1 MTTARRRALVGLL
14 SLALVASAQAGM
26 ATSAIAADAPAGTA
40 AVGTTAVT
48 FTTAPQPSITGTAQV
63 GSTLFAVTGTWA
75 PQPDSFTFKWWSNG
89 VAISGATGS
98 AYTLVAA
105 DLGKKITLTVTANK
119 AGYTSLAKSSAATAT
134 VAAAPSPVAF
144 TTVPTPTISG
154 TPKVGT
160 PLTAATGTWAPVPTT
175 FSYRWFVANVAVTGA
190 TASTYTPVAADVG
203 KRITV
208 TVTGSRSGYTTAA
221 KTSAASAAVVAAP
234 VTTPGTFTTVPTPTL
249 TGSAQVG
256 GTLTAVPG
264 TWAPV
269 PTTFTYR
276 WFAANVAISGA
287 TASTYSPVA
296 ADLGKRI
303 TVTVTGA
310 RSGYTTASKTSAVSA
325 AVVTAPV
332 TSPSTFTTVP
342 TPTLSGTAQVGAT
355 LTAAP
360 GTWAPVPTTFTYR
373 WFASNVAISGA
384 TASTYVPVAA
394 DVGKRITVTVT
405 GARSGYTS
413 ASKTSAGSAAV
424 VAAPAA
430 KAFAIASSPTI
441 SGSAS
446 VGGVLTAATGSWSPA
461 PAFTYQWTVGT
472 TAITGATGS
481 TYTVGTA
488 DLGKTITV
496 TITAK
501 ATGYITTSKTSVATA
516 AVGKPAIASTQ
527 PVIVGDAK
535 VGYTLRVVPGLWTPK
550 PAFTYVWYANDVKI
564 AGATSND
571 FVVTTAELGKRI
583 TATVVGTASGFSNT
597 ARTSAR
603 TAAVVAE
610 NVQLPQQPWNS
621 TVTGSVYL
629 DSVSPENLITDGYIE
644 VTDPD
649 YGWDKAG
656 TQFTGGSFSIP
667 GLRAG
672 EYSLRAYVEVA
683 GESIEQY
690 LGPTRDYRAAQTFA
704 VQADGTVR
712 IDMVVKRAATVSGTV
727 TAADGSPVENALVT
741 ITGATDEDW
750 YGGSTYTDYF
760 GRFTVRDLQPGTYKV
775 QYSAPSPNPLGLTGE
790 WYGDA
795 DDESSATVVTVAN
808 WSQTVIGINAVLDA
822 GARMSGWIY
831 DSGYASVADA
841 TVYLVPTSA
850 AVEGATPYSAR
861 NVQTDASGDFEMT
874 GITPGDYY
882 VYVSATRYSAPALA
896 SQWVGGTGTLATASV
911 YRATRGTQMSSVYAQ
926 LAVSPSVTTAVTGLA
941 AAGWDSDYAVVN
953 LYQGGVIKYSEY
965 SWYGSGAFIKDI
977 TPGTYQVAV
986 TYHRGTEKKA
996 YWWNGGTYAD
1006 KSEIVVRA
1014 GDSISLVAKA
1024 VTRVAPA
1031 GAQLVR

>member
-14 SLALVASAQAGM
+14 SIALVASAQAGM
-26 ATSAIAADAPAGTA
+26 ATSAIAADASPSAGSSTA
-40 AVGTTAVT
+40 AVT

-105 DLGKKITLTVTANK
+105 DAAKKITLTVTANK

-134 VAAAPSPVAF
+134 VVAAPSPVAF

-175 FSYRWFVANVAVTGA
+175 FAYRWFVANVAVTGA

-208 TVTGSRSGYTTAA
+208 TVTGSRTGYTTAA

-234 VTTPGTFTTVPTPTL
+234 VTTPSTFTTVPTPTI
-249 TGSAQVG
+249 TGSAKVG
-256 GTLTAVPG
+256 ATLTAVPG

-276 WFAANVAISGA
+276 WFAANVAITGA
-287 TASTYSPVA
+287 TASTYVPVA
-296 ADLGKRI
+296 ADIGKRI

-310 RSGYTTASKTSAVSA
+310 RSGYTTAAKTSAASA
-325 AVVTAPV
+325 AVVAAPV
-332 TSPSTFTTVP
+332 TTPSTFTTVP

-373 WFASNVAISGA
+373 WFAANVAISGA

-394 DVGKRITVTVT
+394 DIGKRITVTVT

-413 ASKTSAGSAAV
+413 AAKTSAASAAV

-430 KAFAIASSPTI
+430 KAFTVASSPTI

-501 ATGYITTSKTSVATA
+501 ATGYVTTSKTSVATA

-535 VGYTLRVVPGLWTPK
+535 VGQTLRVVPNEWTPR
-550 PAFTYVWYANDVKI
+550 PSFTYVWYANDVKI
-564 AGATSND
+564 SGATAQD
-571 FVVTTAELGKRI
+571 YVPTTADVGKRI
-583 TATVVGTASGFSNT
+583 TATAIGTATGYTTT
-597 ARTSAR
+597 ARTSAK
-603 TAAVVAE
+603 TAAVVAA
-610 NVQLPQQPWNS
+610 NVQLPQQPW
-621 TVTGSVYL
+621 TGKVVGNVYL
-629 DSVSPENLITDGYIE
+629 DSISPQNLITEGSISLEPAGRPGAALWDIVDG
-644 VTDPD
+644 
-649 YGWDKAG
+649 A
-656 TQFTGGSFSIP
+656 FSITAVEP
-667 GLRAG
+667 G
-672 EYSLRAYVEVA
+672 EYALHAYAVVA
-683 GESIEQY
+683 GESLIQY
-690 LGPTRDYRAAQTFA
+690 YGQTNEIHDAQLFA
-704 VQADGTVR
+704 VQSDGTVR
-712 IDMVVKRAATVSGTV
+712 VNVVLARYATISGTLTTSAGDAAPGVSV
-727 TAADGSPVENALVT
+727 TAYRAGGDERFEDWTETDSFGRYTLRDIEPGVYKVNFMSPSPNPGGFQGE
-741 ITGATDEDW
+741 W
-750 YGGSTYTDYF
+750 YGGSDD
-760 GRFTVRDLQPGTYKV
+760 RP
-775 QYSAPSPNPLGLTGE
+775 SAQT
-790 WYGDA
+790 
-795 DDESSATVVTVAN
+795 VTVSRLGQA
-808 WSQTVIGINAVLDA
+808 VVGINTVLDK
-822 GARMSGWIY
+822 GASLRGRVTTPTGTAVQGAMIY
-831 DSGYASVADA
+831 LNPYDNDTGSIDPIGEE
-841 TVYLVPTSA
+841 TTS
-850 AVEGATPYSAR
+850 
-861 NVQTDASGDFEMT
+861 TDANGEFEFDGIEAGDF
-874 GITPGDYY
+874 GIY
-882 VYVSATRYSAPALA
+882 VMVLNGSAPAYQ
-896 SQWVGGTGTLATASV
+896 SQSVGGNGTATV
-911 YRATRGTQMSSVYAQ
+911 FHATRGTRMADVNVT
-926 LAVSPSVTTAVTGLA
+926 LAVSPSVTTKLTGLETS
-941 AAGWDSDYAVVN
+941 GWDSDYAVVN
-953 LYQGGVIKYSEY
+953 LYQNGVIKYDRQVSDTR
-965 SWYGSGAFIKDI
+965 SAFIEGI

-1014 GDSISLVAKA
+1014 GDSISIVAKA
-1024 VTRVAPA
+1024 ITRVAPA
-1031 GAQLVR
+1031 GARLVR

>member
-14 SLALVASAQAGM
+14 SLALVVSAQAGM
-26 ATSAIAADAPAGTA
+26 ATSAIAADASPSAGSSPA
-40 AVGTTAVT
+40 AVT

-63 GSTLFAVTGTWA
+63 GSTVFAVTGTWA

-98 AYTLVAA
+98 AYTLVQA

-134 VAAAPSPVAF
+134 VVAAPSPVAF

-160 PLTAATGTWAPVPTT
+160 PLTAATGTWSPVPTT
-175 FSYRWFVANVAVTGA
+175 FAYRWFVANVAVTGA

-208 TVTGSRSGYTTAA
+208 TVTGSRTGYTTAA
-221 KTSAASAAVVAAP
+221 KTSAASTAVVAGP
-234 VTTPGTFTTVPTPTL
+234 VTTPATFTTIPTPTL

-310 RSGYTTASKTSAVSA
+310 RSGYTTASKTSAASA
-325 AVVTAPV
+325 AVVAAPV
-332 TSPSTFTTVP
+332 TTPSTFTTVP

-360 GTWAPVPTTFTYR
+360 GTWAPVPTTVTYR
-373 WFASNVAISGA
+373 WFAANVAISGA

-394 DVGKRITVTVT
+394 DIGKRITVTVT

-413 ASKTSAGSAAV
+413 ASKTSAASAAV

-461 PAFTYQWTVGT
+461 AAFTYQWTVGT

-501 ATGYITTSKTSVATA
+501 ATGYITTSKTSAATSI
-516 AVGKPAIASTQ
+516 VGKPAIASTQ

-535 VGYTLRVVPGLWTPK
+535 VGQTLRVVPNEWTPR
-550 PAFTYVWYANDVKI
+550 PSFTYVWYANDVKI
-564 AGATSND
+564 SGATAQD
-571 FVVTTAELGKRI
+571 YVPTTAEVGKRI
-583 TATVVGTASGFSNT
+583 TATAIGTATGYTTT
-597 ARTSAR
+597 ARTSAK
-603 TAAVVAE
+603 TAAVVAA
-610 NVQLPQQPWNS
+610 NVQLPQQPW
-621 TVTGSVYL
+621 TGRVVGNVYL
-629 DSVSPENLITDGYIE
+629 DSISPQNLITEGSIALEPAGFPDGG
-644 VTDPD
+644 
-649 YGWDKAG
+649 GWDVTADG
-656 TQFTGGSFSIP
+656 FTITDVEP
-667 GLRAG
+667 G
-672 EYSLRAYVEVA
+672 EYALHAFVPVA
-683 GESIEQY
+683 GDYLIQY
-690 LGPTRDYRAAQTFA
+690 YGQTNEIDDAQTFA
-704 VQADGTVR
+704 VLADSTVR
-712 IDMVVKRAATVSGTV
+712 VDVVLKRYASISGT
-727 TAADGSPVENALVT
+727 
-741 ITGATDEDW
+741 ATDASGNPVARVSVQAFRA
-750 YGGSTYTDYF
+750 GGD
-760 GRFTVRDLQPGTYKV
+760 GRFEDYTTTDDNGRYTLKNIEPGQYKV
-775 QYSAPSPNPLGLTGE
+775 QFGAYSSPEDGFLEE
-790 WYGDA
+790 WYGET
-795 DDESSATVVTVAN
+795 DDRAAASVVSVPLWGQAA
-808 WSQTVIGINAVLDA
+808 IGVNVKLDA
-822 GARMSGWIY
+822 GARMYGSVSGAGG
-831 DSGYASVADA
+831 SGIAGAR
-841 TVYLVPTSA
+841 VYLVPASSA
-850 AVEGATPYSAR
+850 VQGVVPSSAR
-861 NVQTDASGDFEMT
+861 NVSTDQWGSFSIT
-874 GITPGDYY
+874 GLDAGDYY
-882 VYVSATRYSAPALA
+882 VYVAADRASAPAYTA
-896 SQWVGGTGTLATASV
+896 QWVGGTGSLATASV

-926 LAVSPSVTTAVTGLA
+926 LAVSPSVTASVTGLA
-941 AAGWDSDYAVVN
+941 AAGWDTDYAIVN
-953 LYQGGVIKYSEY
+953 LYQGGVVKYSEY
-965 SWYGSGAFIKDI
+965 SWYGAAAFIKDI
-977 TPGTYQVAV
+977 APGTYQVAV

-996 YWWNGGTYAD
+996 YWWNGGVYAD

-1014 GDSISLVAKA
+1014 GDSISIVAKA
-1024 VTRVAPA
+1024 ITRVAPA
-1031 GAQLVR
+1031 GALLVR

>member
-26 ATSAIAADAPAGTA
+26 ATSAIAADASSASTD
-40 AVGTTAVT
+40 AVGTAAVT

-105 DLGKKITLTVTANK
+105 DAAKKITLTVTANK

-175 FSYRWFVANVAVTGA
+175 FAYRWFVANVAVTGA

-234 VTTPGTFTTVPTPTL
+234 VTTPSTFTAVPTPTL
-249 TGSAQVG
+249 TGSAKVG

-276 WFAANVAISGA
+276 WFAANVAVSGA

-310 RSGYTTASKTSAVSA
+310 RSGYTTAAKTSAASA
-325 AVVTAPV
+325 AVVAAPV
-332 TSPSTFTTVP
+332 TTPSTFTTVP
-342 TPTLSGTAQVGAT
+342 TPTLSGTAQVGSS

-373 WFASNVAISGA
+373 WFAANVAISGA

-472 TAITGATGS
+472 TAITGAAGS

-501 ATGYITTSKTSVATA
+501 LAGYVTTSKTSAATA
-516 AVGKPAIASTQ
+516 AVGKPAITSTTPQ
-527 PVIVGDAK
+527 IVGYAQ
-535 VGYTLRVVPGLWTPK
+535 VGSVLRVVPGEWTPR
-550 PAFTYVWYANDVKI
+550 PTFTYTWYANDVKI
-564 AGATSND
+564 SGATSVD
-571 FVVTTAELGKRI
+571 YTPGSADVGKRI
-583 TATVVGTASGFSNT
+583 TATATGTFTGFTDDIANEPEDLGSSCGECRRPRT
-597 ARTSAR
+597 ARDR
-603 TAAVVAE
+603 
-610 NVQLPQQPWNS
+610 P
-621 TVTGSVYL
+621 
-629 DSVSPENLITDGYIE
+629 
-644 VTDPD
+644 
-649 YGWDKAG
+649 
-656 TQFTGGSFSIP
+656 
-667 GLRAG
+667 RC
-672 EYSLRAYVEVA
+672 R
-683 GESIEQY
+683 
-690 LGPTRDYRAAQTFA
+690 
-704 VQADGTVR
+704 
-712 IDMVVKRAATVSGTV
+712 KR
-727 TAADGSPVENALVT
+727 L
-741 ITGATDEDW
+741 
-750 YGGSTYTDYF
+750 
-760 GRFTVRDLQPGTYKV
+760 
-775 QYSAPSPNPLGLTGE
+775 LGL
-790 WYGDA
+790 
-795 DDESSATVVTVAN
+795 
-808 WSQTVIGINAVLDA
+808 
-822 GARMSGWIY
+822 
-831 DSGYASVADA
+831 
-841 TVYLVPTSA
+841 
-850 AVEGATPYSAR
+850 
-861 NVQTDASGDFEMT
+861 
-874 GITPGDYY
+874 
-882 VYVSATRYSAPALA
+882 
-896 SQWVGGTGTLATASV
+896 
-911 YRATRGTQMSSVYAQ
+911 
-926 LAVSPSVTTAVTGLA
+926 
-941 AAGWDSDYAVVN
+941 
-953 LYQGGVIKYSEY
+953 
-965 SWYGSGAFIKDI
+965 
-977 TPGTYQVAV
+977 
-986 TYHRGTEKKA
+986 HRPREPR
-996 YWWNGGTYAD
+996 
-1006 KSEIVVRA
+1006 S
-1014 GDSISLVAKA
+1014 
-1024 VTRVAPA
+1024 
-1031 GAQLVR
+1031 

>member
-26 ATSAIAADAPAGTA
+26 ATSAVAADAPAASTA
-40 AVGTTAVT
+40 AVGT

-144 TTVPTPTISG
+144 TTVPTPTITG

-175 FSYRWFVANVAVTGA
+175 FAYRWFVANVAVTGA

-234 VTTPGTFTTVPTPTL
+234 VTTPSTFTTVPTPTISG
-249 TGSAQVG
+249 TAQVG
-256 GTLTAVPG
+256 STLTAAPG

-269 PTTFTYR
+269 PTTFSYR
-276 WFAANVAISGA
+276 WFVANVAVSGA
-287 TASTYSPVA
+287 TASTYAPVA

-303 TVTVTGA
+303 TVTVTGS
-310 RSGYTTASKTSAVSA
+310 RSGYTSASKTSAASA
-325 AVVTAPV
+325 AVVAAPV

-342 TPTLSGTAQVGAT
+342 TPTIVGTAQVGAT

-405 GARSGYTS
+405 GTLSGYTS

-424 VAAPAA
+424 IAAPAA
-430 KAFAIASSPTI
+430 KAFTVASAPTVT
-441 SGSAS
+441 GSAS
-446 VGGVLTAATGSWSPA
+446 VGGVLTAATGSWTPT

-501 ATGYITTSKTSVATA
+501 LAGYVTTSKTSVATA

-550 PAFTYVWYANDVKI
+550 PSFTYVWYANDVKI
-564 AGATSND
+564 GGATSND

-583 TATVVGTASGFSNT
+583 TATAVGTASGFSTT
-597 ARTSAR
+597 ARTSVR
-603 TAAVVAE
+603 TAAVVAA
-610 NVQLPQQPWNS
+610 NVQLPQRGDG
-621 TVTGSVYL
+621 TVFGNVYL
-629 DSVSPENLITDGYIE
+629 DSVSPQNLITEGRVE
-644 VTDPD
+644 LVDPV
-649 YGWDKAG
+649 YGWDVRSAEIVD
-656 TQFTGGSFSIP
+656 GSFSIP
-667 GLRAG
+667 DATPY
-672 EYSLRAYVEVA
+672 EWTLRAYVDVA
-683 GESIEQY
+683 GEHIEQY
-690 LGPTRDYRAAQTFA
+690 YGQTNTLTSAQTLA
-704 VQADGTVR
+704 VQSGASIRADIVLKRYGT
-712 IDMVVKRAATVSGTV
+712 ISGTV
-727 TAADGSPVENALVT
+727 TAADGSPVEDSHVT
-741 ITGATDEDW
+741 ISRADEDGW
-750 YGGSTYTDYF
+750 TVSSASTDWA
-760 GRFTVRDLQPGTYKV
+760 GRFTARDLEPGVYKV
-775 QYSAPSPNPLGLTGE
+775 HYGTPWTNPLGLQDE
-790 WYGDA
+790 WYRDA
-795 DDESSATVVTVAN
+795 DNESSAQTVTV
-808 WSQTVIGINAVLDA
+808 SQFGQAVIGIDAVLDV
-822 GARMSGWIY
+822 GARMTGWIY
-831 DSGYASVADA
+831 DAGYASVSDA
-841 TVYLVPTSA
+841 TVYLVPRSS
-850 AVEGATPYSAR
+850 AVEGTTPDAAR
-861 NVQTDASGDFEMT
+861 RVQTDQWGNFEIT
-874 GITPGDYY
+874 GIVPGDYY
-882 VYVSATRYSAPALA
+882 VYVTATRYSAPAYA
-896 SQWVGGTGTLATASV
+896 SRWAGGTGTLASASV
-911 YRATRGTQMSSVYAQ
+911 YQATRDTQMASPYVQ
-926 LAVSPSVTTAVTGLA
+926 LATSPSVTASVTGLA
-941 AAGWDSDYAVVN
+941 AAGWDSDYAIVN
-953 LYQGGVIKYSEY
+953 LYQGGVVKYSEY
-965 SWYGSGAFIKDI
+965 SWYGAAAFIKDI
-977 TPGTYQVAV
+977 APGTYQVAV

-1006 KSEIVVRA
+1006 RSEIVVRA
-1014 GDSISLVAKA
+1014 GDSISIVAKA

>member
-1 MTTARRRALVGLL
+1 MTTARRRALVGLI

-26 ATSAIAADAPAGTA
+26 ATSAIAADAPVGTA

-89 VAISGATGS
+89 LAISGATGS

-175 FSYRWFVANVAVTGA
+175 FAYRWFVANVAVTGA

-221 KTSAASAAVVAAP
+221 KTSAASAAVAAAP
-234 VTTPGTFTTVPTPTL
+234 VTTPATFTTVPTPTL

-342 TPTLSGTAQVGAT
+342 TPTLSGTAQVGTT

-360 GTWAPVPTTFTYR
+360 GTWVPVPTTFTYR
-373 WFASNVAISGA
+373 WFASNVGISGA

-527 PVIVGDAK
+527 PVIVGDAR
-535 VGYTLRVVPGLWTPK
+535 VGYPLRVVPGIWNPK
-550 PAFTYVWYANDVKI
+550 PSFTFVWYANDVKI
-564 AGATSND
+564 DGANAQDYTPGSAD
-571 FVVTTAELGKRI
+571 IGKRI
-583 TATVVGTASGFSNT
+583 TATVTGTAPSYSAV
-597 ARTSAR
+597 ARTSGR
-603 TAAVVAE
+603 TAAVVGMDTQPPE
-610 NVQLPQQPWNS
+610 QPWNGK
-621 TVTGSVYL
+621 VVGNVYL
-629 DSVSPENLITDGYIE
+629 DFVDPQNLVTEGNIDLVKPE
-644 VTDPD
+644 
-649 YGWDKAG
+649 YGWADYSAAIG
-656 TQFTGGSFSIP
+656 NGAYSMSDIRP
-667 GLRAG
+667 REYGLRV
-672 EYSLRAYVEVA
+672 EVEVA
-683 GESIEQY
+683 GEYIIQY
-690 LGPTRDYRAAQTFA
+690 FGQTNDLKSAQTFA
-704 VQADGTVR
+704 VQSNGTMT
-712 IDMVVKRAATVSGTV
+712 IDVVVKRYASVSGTV
-727 TAADGSPVENALVT
+727 S
-741 ITGATDEDW
+741 ATDELTGDVPVSIFRTDGDGAEVGATRTDW
-750 YGGSTYTDYF
+750 G
-760 GRFTVRDLQPGTYKV
+760 GRFTVRDIVPGTYKV
-775 QYSAPSPNPLGLTGE
+775 RFGSPTPNDGAVVGE
-790 WYGDA
+790 WFGDSDTRA
-795 DDESSATVVTVAN
+795 SGKTVTV
-808 WSQTVIGINAVLDA
+808 SQWGQAVIGVNAVLTPGTRLAGQITSPTGSLGGAQVSLVPQDDLEGLTTMNVTADA
-822 GARMSGWIY
+822 G
-831 DSGYASVADA
+831 GYYAFPAIAPGKYKV
-841 TVYLVPTSA
+841 LVS
-850 AVEGATPYSAR
+850 SSR
-861 NVQTDASGDFEMT
+861 S
-874 GITPGDYY
+874 
-882 VYVSATRYSAPALA
+882 SAPVYETRWA
-896 SQWVGGTGTLATASV
+896 GGTGSLETSTTYTA
-911 YRATRGTQMSSVYAQ
+911 ARGTPMPRVDVQ
-926 LAVSPSVTTAVTGLA
+926 LAVSPSVTVQVTGLA
-941 AAGWDSDYAVVN
+941 AAGWDPDRALVS
-953 LYQGGVIKYSEY
+953 LYQDGVRKFY
-965 SWYGSGAFIKDI
+965 SWAWNGDPAFLRDL
-977 TPGTYQVAV
+977 TPGTYNVAI
-986 TYHRGTEKKA
+986 TYYDADYNAKA
-996 YWWNGGTYAD
+996 YWWNGGVYAD

-1014 GDSISLVAKA
+1014 GDSISIVAKA

>member
-26 ATSAIAADAPAGTA
+26 ATSAIAADASPSAGSS
-40 AVGTTAVT
+40 TTAVT

-175 FSYRWFVANVAVTGA
+175 FAYRWFVANVAVTGA

-208 TVTGSRSGYTTAA
+208 TVTGSRTGYTTAAKTSAASTAVVAAPVTTPSAFTTVPTPTVTGTAKVGATLTAVPGTWAPVPTAFTYRWFAANVAISGATAATYSPVAADVGKRITVTVTGSRSGYTTAA
-221 KTSAASAAVVAAP
+221 KTSAASAAVIAAP
-234 VTTPGTFTTVPTPTL
+234 VTTPSTFTTVPTPTISG
-249 TGSAQVG
+249 TAQVG
-256 GTLTAVPG
+256 ATLTAAPG

-287 TASTYSPVA
+287 TASTYA
-296 ADLGKRI
+296 
-303 TVTVTGA
+303 
-310 RSGYTTASKTSAVSA
+310 
-325 AVVTAPV
+325 
-332 TSPSTFTTVP
+332 
-342 TPTLSGTAQVGAT
+342 
-355 LTAAP
+355 
-360 GTWAPVPTTFTYR
+360 
-373 WFASNVAISGA
+373 
-384 TASTYVPVAA
+384 PVAA

-405 GARSGYTS
+405 GARSGYTT
-413 ASKTSAGSAAV
+413 AAKTSAGTAAV

-430 KAFAIASSPTI
+430 KAFAVASSPTI

-501 ATGYITTSKTSVATA
+501 ATGYITTTKTSAATA
-516 AVGKPAIASTQ
+516 AVGKPAIASTT

-550 PAFTYVWYANDVKI
+550 PSFTYVWYANDVKI
-564 AGATSND
+564 AGATANEY
-571 FVVTTAELGKRI
+571 VATAADLGKRI
-583 TATVVGTASGFSNT
+583 TATAVGTASGFSST
-597 ARTSAR
+597 ARTSPR
-603 TAAVVAE
+603 TAAVVAA
-610 NVQLPQQPWNS
+610 NVQLPQQPSNS
-621 TVTGSVYL
+621 TVTGNVYF
-629 DSVSPENLITDGYIE
+629 DSVRPENLITDGYIE

-649 YGWDKAG
+649 YGWGVGDA
-656 TQFTGGSFSIP
+656 QLSGGSFTIS
-667 GLRAG
+667 GLSPG

-683 GESIEQY
+683 GEYVEQFY
-690 LGPTRDYRAAQTFA
+690 GPTSDYRDAQTFA

-712 IDMVVKRAATVSGTV
+712 IDMVVKRGTSVSGTV
-727 TAADGSPVENALVT
+727 TAADGSALEDVKVT
-741 ITGATDEDW
+741 ITGATDDDW
-750 YGGSTYTDYF
+750 YGGTAYTDYF
-760 GRFTVRDLQPGTYKV
+760 GRYTIRGLDPGSYKV
-775 QYSAPSPNPLGLTGE
+775 EYSAPTPNPTGLMGE

-795 DDESSATVVTVAN
+795 DDEASAKVVSIGK
-808 WSQTVIGINAVLDA
+808 WGQTVLGISTVLDV
-822 GARMSGWIY
+822 GASMSGWIY
-831 DSGYASVADA
+831 GADYSSVSGA
-841 TVYLVPTSA
+841 TVYLVPTADAVQGSA
-850 AVEGATPYSAR
+850 PFSSR
-861 NVQTDASGDFEMT
+861 NVVTDQFGDFSIT
-874 GITPGDYY
+874 GVTPGDYY
-882 VYVSATRYSAPALA
+882 VYVSADRSAAPAYA
-896 SQWVGGTGTLATASV
+896 SQWVGGTGSLATASV
-911 YRATRGTQMSSVYAQ
+911 YRATRGTQMSSVYTQ
-926 LAVSPSVTTAVTGLA
+926 LAVSPSVTTTVTGLA
-941 AAGWDSDYAVVN
+941 AAGWDTDYAIVN
-953 LYQGGVIKYSEY
+953 LYQGGVVKYSGY
-965 SWYGSGAFIKDI
+965 SWSGAAAFIKDI
-977 TPGTYQVAV
+977 VPGTYQVAV
-986 TYHRGTEKKA
+986 TYHRGTENKA
-996 YWWNGGTYAD
+996 YWWNGGVYAD

-1014 GDSISLVAKA
+1014 GDSISIVAKA

>member
-1 MTTARRRALVGLL
+1 MTTARRRALVGLI

-26 ATSAIAADAPAGTA
+26 ATSAIAADAPTSSADAVGTA
-40 AVGTTAVT
+40 AVS
-48 FTTAPQPSITGTAQV
+48 FTTAPQPAITGTAQV

-98 AYTLVAA
+98 AYTVVAA

-119 AGYTSLAKSSAATAT
+119 TGYTSLAKSSAATAT
-134 VAAAPSPVAF
+134 VAAAPAPAAF
-144 TTVPTPTISG
+144 TTVPTPTVSG

-160 PLTAATGTWAPVPTT
+160 PLIAATGTWAPVPTT
-175 FSYRWFVANVAVTGA
+175 FSYRWFVANIAVTGA

-208 TVTGSRSGYTTAA
+208 TVTGSRTGYTTAA

-234 VTTPGTFTTVPTPTL
+234 VTTP
-249 TGSAQVG
+249 
-256 GTLTAVPG
+256 
-264 TWAPV
+264 
-269 PTTFTYR
+269 
-276 WFAANVAISGA
+276 
-287 TASTYSPVA
+287 
-296 ADLGKRI
+296 
-303 TVTVTGA
+303 
-310 RSGYTTASKTSAVSA
+310 
-325 AVVTAPV
+325 
-332 TSPSTFTTVP
+332 STFTTVP
-342 TPTLSGTAQVGAT
+342 TPTLSGTTQVGST

-360 GTWAPVPTTFTYR
+360 GTWAPVPTTFSYR
-373 WFASNVAISGA
+373 WFVANVAVSGA
-384 TASTYVPVAA
+384 TASTYAPVAA

-413 ASKTSAGSAAV
+413 ASKTSAASTAV

-430 KAFAIASSPTI
+430 KAFAVASSPTI
-441 SGSAS
+441 TGTVA
-446 VGGVLTAATGSWSPA
+446 VGGVLTAATGTWSPA
-461 PAFTYQWTVGT
+461 PAFGYQWSAGG
-472 TAITGATGS
+472 TAIAGATGS
-481 TYTVGTA
+481 TYTLGTA

-501 ATGYITTSKTSVATA
+501 ATGYITTSKTSAATA

-535 VGYTLRVVPGLWTPK
+535 VGYTLRVVPGIWTPK
-550 PAFTYVWYANDVKI
+550 PSFTYAWYANDVKI
-564 AGATSND
+564 SGATANEY
-571 FVVTTAELGKRI
+571 VVTVAEVGKRI
-583 TATVVGTASGFSNT
+583 TATAVGNASGFSTT
-597 ARTSAR
+597 ARTSTR
-603 TAAVVAE
+603 TAAVVAD
-610 NVQLPQQPWNS
+610 NVQLPQQPWNAK
-621 TVTGSVYL
+621 VTGSVYL
-629 DSVSPENLITDGYIE
+629 DSVRPENLITDGYIE

-656 TQFTGGSFSIP
+656 TQFTGGSFSIAD
-667 GLRAG
+667 LRPG

-683 GESIEQY
+683 GEYIEQY

-712 IDMVVKRAATVSGTV
+712 IDMVVKRASTVSGTV

-741 ITGATDEDW
+741 VTGATEDDW
-750 YGGSTYTDYF
+750 YGGSAYTDYF

-775 QYSAPSPNPLGLTGE
+775 QYSSPSPNPSGLTGE

-795 DDESSATVVTVAN
+795 DDEGSAKIVTVAG
-808 WSQTVIGINAVLDA
+808 WSQTVLGINAVLDV
-822 GARMSGWIY
+822 GARMTGWVY
-831 DSGYASVADA
+831 DSSYTSVANA
-841 TVYLVPTSA
+841 TVYLVPVSS
-850 AVEGATPYSAR
+850 AVEGTTPYSAR
-861 NVQTDASGDFEMT
+861 NVLTDAAGNFELT
-874 GITPGDYY
+874 GIIPGDYY
-882 VYVSATRYSAPALA
+882 VHVLANRSSAPAYA
-896 SQWVGGTGTLATASV
+896 SQWVGGTGSLASASV
-911 YRATRGTQMSSVYAQ
+911 FRATRGTQMSSAYAQ
-926 LAVSPSVTTAVTGLA
+926 LAISPSVTTAVTGLA

-965 SWYGSGAFIKDI
+965 SWSGAGAFIKDI

-986 TYHRGTEKKA
+986 TYHRGSEKKA

-1014 GDSISLVAKA
+1014 GDSISIVAKA
-1024 VTRVAPA
+1024 ITRVAPA
-1031 GAQLVR
+1031 GALLVR